1 MVCCHKIM
9 KKRNGKKKGIQ
20 YPYEKILPPEPS
32 HEEFIRMQLNLG
44 FFFLGTFLSVSSFF
58 LDGSIHCVTRSCNS
72 NKRMFVGW

>member
-20 YPYEKILPPEPS
+20 NPYEKILPPEPS

-44 FFFLGTFLSVSSFF
+44 VF
-58 LDGSIHCVTRSCNS
+58 LDGCVFFPWYISFRFLLFFGWVHPLCNS
-72 NKRMFVGW
+72 FMQQQ